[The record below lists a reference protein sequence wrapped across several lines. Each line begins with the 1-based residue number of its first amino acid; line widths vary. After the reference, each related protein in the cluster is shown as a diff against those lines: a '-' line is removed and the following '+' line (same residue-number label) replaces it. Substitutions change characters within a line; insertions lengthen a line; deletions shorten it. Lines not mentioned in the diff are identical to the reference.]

1 MLTFVGGGFAVEIST
16 GYIALFAILSLLL
29 PVTFYVLRAIGL
41 YKLAKR
47 KKLKLQLVSL
57 GKNILH

>member
-47 KKLKLQLVSL
+47 KKLK
-57 GKNILH
+57 